1 VPHDPILAER
11 VRHLLADR
19 ADFHEKRLMGGIAFM
34 VKGGMCCA
42 ASGRGGLLVRVQPDK
57 QPALLAPPVVVPM
70 TMGGRQVKSFL
81 RVMPDGY
88 RTPASL
94 KKWVDRGLAAVAE
107 LKDKPAKPRRER
119 KLTRKSSIS

>member
-1 VPHDPILAER
+1 MPHDPILAER

-57 QPALLAPPVVVPM
+57 HNRS
-70 TMGGRQVKSFL
+70 GS
-81 RVMPDGY
+81 
-88 RTPASL
+88 AS
-94 KKWVDRGLAAVAE
+94 R
-107 LKDKPAKPRRER
+107 
-119 KLTRKSSIS
+119 

>member
-1 VPHDPILAER
+1 
-11 VRHLLADR
+11 
-19 ADFHEKRLMGGIAFM
+19 M

-42 ASGRGGLLVRVQPDK
+42 ASGRGGLLVRVQHK

-70 TMGGRQVKSFL
+70 TMAGRKVQSFI
-81 RVMPDGY
+81 RVMY

-107 LKDKPAKPRRER
+107 REAKPTKARPKR
-119 KLTRKSSIS
+119 KPKASFHLRPPNSARLPRYPPLA

>member
-1 VPHDPILAER
+1 MPHDPILAER
-11 VRHLLADR
+11 VRHLLVDR

-34 VKGGMCCA
+34 VRGGMCCA
-42 ASGRGGLLVRVQPDK
+42 ASGRGGLLVRIQPEK

-70 TMGGRQVKSFL
+70 TMGGRKVKSFL
-81 RVMPDGY
+81 RVMPEGY

-94 KKWVDRGLAAVAE
+94 KKWVARGLAAVAE
-107 LKDKPAKPRRER
+107 LKDKPAKPRRKR